1 MSVRVFNLLD
11 GEIGEGED
19 VDVFVHRRAGV
30 RHGLGAEL
38 IGCSLYE
45 VPPGKRA
52 WPYHHHDNNEEWLV
66 VVDGRPT
73 LRTPEGERELEPG
86 DVAGFPQ
93 GEAGAHDISN
103 RTDEPVRVAIFSTLR
118 QGSVVYPDSDKIG
131 AGPPWDRSYFR
142 RADAV
147 DYWDGEASE

>member
-1 MSVRVFNLLD
+1 VSIRVFNLLD
-11 GEIGEGED
+11 GETGEGED

-30 RHGLGAEL
+30 RHDLGGEL

-52 WPYHHHDNNEEWLV
+52 WPYHYHDNNEEWLV

-73 LRTPEGERELEPG
+73 LRTPEAERELAPG
-86 DVAGFPQ
+86 DVVGFAQ

-103 RTDEPVRVAIFSTLR
+103 RSDEAVRVAIFSTLR
-118 QGSVVYPDSDKIG
+118 QGSVVYPDSAKIG

-147 DYWDGEASE
+147 DYWDGEASD